1 MQYFS
6 LPNQNPHAR
15 CGMLNYPSSGDII
28 AVQGVRKKE
37 DCRAYRVFEYYIET
51 LIADLEGEGLTR
63 DEAEDRVFYARREDE
78 SNPHQP
84 LRVFACSTCKAK
96 CAMQVRLTLV
106 LPSLPCASP
115 AMLLPLL
122 YLAAR
127 AVLPLF
133 YLAARAAAGAR
144 SDEVLPVP
152 LARLQALRRPYD
164 SGLHLHRHRRGAAP
178 RTRRTDHA

>member
-1 MQYFS
+1 
-6 LPNQNPHAR
+6 
-15 CGMLNYPSSGDII
+15 MLNYPSSGDII

-122 YLAAR
+122 YLAADTER
-127 AVLPLF
+127 EARGSTSV
-133 YLAARAAAGAR
+133 YLLSCTERTGRYSRDCWVVR
-144 SDEVLPVP
+144 S
-152 LARLQALRRPYD
+152 RR
-164 SGLHLHRHRRGAAP
+164 SLHVNRS
-178 RTRRTDHA
+178 